1 MESANKMKNQIDD
14 SFQIMA
20 QFSHG
25 VRPFAGVI
33 IGKKKVILGKS
44 ARLNIFLSYFFTVFG
59 ALTC

>member
-14 SFQIMA
+14 SFQIMT

-25 VRPFAGVI
+25 VRPFARGNHWK
-33 IGKKKVILGKS
+33 GEVILGKS